1 MSRNE
6 QQRVELKGAKKRVY
20 VCMISGSC
28 VLLRAASCS
37 WAGLGRGGRGDK
49 SKTPSAALM
58 ATY

>member
-6 QQRVELKGAKKRVY
+6 QQREELKGAKKRVY

-37 WAGLGRGGRGDK
+37 WAGWAGEGRAGG
-49 SKTPSAALM
+49 
-58 ATY
+58 